1 MLADFDSSRFVDGAG
16 VGFLFGNADFGEQ
29 FDNGLGLDLEFAGQI
44 VNANLIGMLRH
55 TQWI

>member
-1 MLADFDSSRFVDGAG
+1 MLANLFGMGFVDGAG
-16 VGFLFGNADFGEQ
+16 MGLLFGNADFGEEI
-29 FDNGLGLDLEFAGQI
+29 DDGLGLDLEFTGQI